1 MLLYLERESSK
12 VRESQRTDRYRSR
25 YVLLLWRG
33 VSKCTVI
40 RRIKTSL
47 NGVSRGQV
55 TWIRWP
61 QLLTW
66 LGLEDSLWLSYMEQW
81 QISPWGQRGSQS
93 GLTGWDKQG
102 GGGGGVTS
110 RHDLKCRRGGGSLW
124 PTYIHVVPG
133 QEFTS
138 SPWDK
143 GTVKTFISRQLWS
156 VIMVMVAV

>member
-93 GLTGWDKQG
+93 GLTGWDKHVWYEVYCVVRFSDGYRGWEWFVSFLGMGVGICREIWTKQG
-102 GGGGGVTS
+102 SVA
-110 RHDLKCRRGGGSLW
+110 RNAGS
-124 PTYIHVVPG
+124 
-133 QEFTS
+133 
-138 SPWDK
+138 
-143 GTVKTFISRQLWS
+143 
-156 VIMVMVAV
+156 